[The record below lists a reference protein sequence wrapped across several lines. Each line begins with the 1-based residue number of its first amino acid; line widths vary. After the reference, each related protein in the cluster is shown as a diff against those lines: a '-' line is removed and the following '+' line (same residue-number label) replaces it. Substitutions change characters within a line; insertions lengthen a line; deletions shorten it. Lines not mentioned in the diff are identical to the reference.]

1 MLHDAPNPLA
11 VPVALRFWSVE
22 PMLGDLGTIPPSLL
36 PDRVIC
42 GGESGRGARLT
53 HPQWPGAL
61 HDQCE
66 AAHVPLPFKQHG
78 EWGPHADGPVH
89 PRNTTFMTPAGDLH
103 GAFVV
108 GSMPMFRLGK
118 IVPADSSRAR
128 STTSFQRNPNLSGDA
143 KASMSLAF
151 SRIILLCGGAQRG
164 NNACKKVTEPRE
176 KMIEQLYPCDH
187 CSGRP
192 TLGRSQRVV
201 EQDGYPAFDFTAFGR
216 FSGPPKVGDVL
227 ARPLSAPMTEKLVC
241 IYCSGCGMSTPWE
254 PIGADENTA
263 RDRVAKIWNQRVNRP
278 KVIAG
283 DIRDLIEKEL
293 GAVDAQLVIG
303 MLARN
308 DTDWAER
315 GPIFAMLAQ
324 RIVDATVVTLD
335 SWPIDPVLRDA
346 ARYRKL
352 LQLARWVE
360 IDGERAVQFPK
371 VPSPREHQEM
381 PFEDCI
387 ALAVDAM
394 PDRNRW

>member
-1 MLHDAPNPLA
+1 
-11 VPVALRFWSVE
+11 
-22 PMLGDLGTIPPSLL
+22 
-36 PDRVIC
+36 
-42 GGESGRGARLT
+42 
-53 HPQWPGAL
+53 
-61 HDQCE
+61 
-66 AAHVPLPFKQHG
+66 
-78 EWGPHADGPVH
+78 
-89 PRNTTFMTPAGDLH
+89 
-103 GAFVV
+103 
-108 GSMPMFRLGK
+108 
-118 IVPADSSRAR
+118 
-128 STTSFQRNPNLSGDA
+128 
-143 KASMSLAF
+143 
-151 SRIILLCGGAQRG
+151 
-164 NNACKKVTEPRE
+164 
-176 KMIEQLYPCDH
+176 MIEQLYPCDH
-187 CSGRP
+187 CGGRP

-216 FSGPPKVGDVL
+216 FSGPPKLGDVL
-227 ARPLSAPMTEKLVC
+227 ARPLSAPLTEKLVC

-254 PIGADENTA
+254 PVGDDENTA
-263 RDRVAKIWNQRVNRP
+263 RDQVATIWNQRVNRP
-278 KVIAG
+278 KVTAG

-335 SWPIDPVLRDA
+335 SWPIDPVLKDA

-371 VPSPREHQEM
+371 APSPREHEDM

-387 ALAVDAM
+387 ALAVDTM